1 MIMLNLD
8 LFAWWAVTIS
18 GGIAFLILVSI
29 YLYTKS
35 RVIRRESH
43 KSAAGTRLGKDF
55 IFVWVLIGLLVFY
68 IVSVNIG
75 SSMVFAAGNIIV
87 EAMLI
92 AYLIMNRREKSA
104 ETVRP
109 RSQ

>member
-1 MIMLNLD
+1 MLNLD

-18 GGIAFLILVSI
+18 GGIVFLILVSI
-29 YLYTKS
+29 YLYTNS
-35 RVIRRESH
+35 RVVRGESN
-43 KSAAGTRLGKDF
+43 KSTAGTRLGKDF

-68 IVSVNIG
+68 IISVNIG
-75 SSMVFAAGNIIV
+75 SSMVFAAGNLIV
-87 EAMLI
+87 EVMLI
-92 AYLIMNRREKSA
+92 AYLIRNRREKSA